1 MIRDFLKSKLSR
13 DKKLYQKLNNILG
26 FYPGK
31 ISLYKIAITHNSY
44 KHLENRD
51 NKDAKAGNN
60 ERLEFLGDAVLGMV
74 VAEKLYL
81 KFPYQNEG
89 FLTETRS
96 KIVGRT
102 RLNMIGKKM
111 GIHQLLHYDAKLKN
125 NPVFMDAITGNA
137 FESLVGAIYLDKGHA
152 FTRKFIL
159 EKILEQHIDFDE
171 LLLQELSYKAKLVK
185 WAQKEK
191 KKVDYNLKSVDIENK
206 RKVYEV
212 SILVEGEE
220 LVTGRNHS
228 KKIAEEIASEKCCLL
243 LEI

>member
-1 MIRDFLKSKLSR
+1 MIRDFLKVRLSK
-13 DKKLYQKLNNILG
+13 DKKLYQKLYNILG

-31 ISLYKIAITHNSY
+31 ISLYKIAITHNSFR
-44 KHLENRD
+44 HLA
-51 NKDAKAGNN
+51 NKDARSGNN

-96 KIVGRT
+96 KIVGRSK
-102 RLNMIGKKM
+102 LNSIGKKM
-111 GIHQLLHYDAKLKN
+111 GIHQLLQYDTKLRN
-125 NPVFMDAITGNA
+125 NPVFLDAITGNA
-137 FESLVGAIYLDKGHA
+137 FESLIGAIYLDKG
-152 FTRKFIL
+152 FTFTKKFIL
-159 EKILEQHIDFDE
+159 DKILEQHIDFEE

-191 KKVDYNLKSVDIENK
+191 RSVSFNLKSVEMENK

-212 SILVEGEE
+212 SIILDGEE
-220 LVTGRNHS
+220 LVCGKNHS
-228 KKIAEEIASEKCCLL
+228 KKIAEEIASEKCCGQ

>member
-1 MIRDFLKSKLSR
+1 MIRDFLKARLSK
-13 DKKLYQKLNNILG
+13 DKKLYQKLYNILG

-31 ISLYKIAITHNSY
+31 ISLYKIAITHNSFR
-44 KHLENRD
+44 HLA
-51 NKDAKAGNN
+51 NKDARSGNN

-96 KIVGRT
+96 KIVGRSK
-102 RLNMIGKKM
+102 LNSIGKKM
-111 GIHQLLHYDAKLKN
+111 GIHQLLQYDTKLRN
-125 NPVFMDAITGNA
+125 NPVFLDAITGNA
-137 FESLVGAIYLDKGHA
+137 FESLIGAIYLDKG
-152 FTRKFIL
+152 FTFTKKFIL
-159 EKILEQHIDFDE
+159 DKILEQHIDFEE

-191 KKVDYNLKSVDIENK
+191 RSVSFNLKSVEIENK

-212 SILVEGEE
+212 SIILDGEE
-220 LVTGRNHS
+220 LVCGKNHS
-228 KKIAEEIASEKCCLL
+228 KKIAEEIASEKCCIQ